1 MFTALSLKNKQ
12 PNNFIQIKKKIFIV
26 FKKKDNLENK
36 QNDKVTS
43 AGKIFKKNR
52 KETLN

>member
-26 FKKKDNLENK
+26 FKKKRQFRK
-36 QNDKVTS
+36 QTKRQGDECWQD
-43 AGKIFKKNR
+43 I
-52 KETLN
+52 